1 MKHRGVV
8 RVFQIGSGHC
18 ACRDARVTALGLVNA
33 GSIGN
38 VLEQLATDSWIG
50 RSVDELPTPIAV
62 VDLDRLEV
70 NIARLAG
77 YAREHGIALW
87 PHAKTHKMPPV
98 ARMQL
103 DAGAAGLT
111 VAKAG
116 EAEVF
121 ARHGLGPLLLHYP
134 VYGAD
139 AWRRLVGVA
148 GAMPLTVAVDSY
160 EAAEPL
166 AAALAAA
173 GTSAEVLVEI
183 DVGLHRTGVASAA
196 AACTLA
202 ERIDRL
208 AGLDLSGVSC
218 YPGHVRG
225 PGADIEEKLAA
236 VEAILAE
243 AVAQFARAGLRCD
256 RVSGGC
262 TPAMTMT
269 HLTPSVNELRAG
281 TYVFLDRTE
290 VAYDGPLTLAD
301 CALRVHATVVST
313 AVPGNAV
320 IDAGTKTLSD
330 ALYGGP
336 GGEGRGAVIDHP
348 DVTIR
353 YTNEEHGVCDIS
365 RSQAQWQV
373 GDRIEIVPNHVC
385 TCVNLQDA
393 ICAARAGVVEHV
405 WTVEARG
412 KIR

>member
-1 MKHRGVV
+1 
-8 RVFQIGSGHC
+8 
-18 ACRDARVTALGLVNA
+18 
-33 GSIGN
+33 
-38 VLEQLATDSWIG
+38 VLEQAATDTWIG
-50 RSVDELPTPIAV
+50 RPVDELPTPIAV
-62 VDLDRLEV
+62 VDLDRLEA

-77 YAREHGIALW
+77 YAREHGIELW

-103 DAGAAGLT
+103 AAGAAGLT
-111 VAKAG
+111 VAKVG

-121 ARHGLGPLLLHYP
+121 ARHDLGPLLLHYP

-139 AWRRLVGVA
+139 AWRRLADVA
-148 GAMPLTVAVDSY
+148 GAVPLTVALDSC

-173 GTSAEVLVEI
+173 GTTADVLVEI
-183 DVGLHRTGVASAA
+183 DVGLHRTGVPSAA
-196 AACTLA
+196 AARALA
-202 ERIDRL
+202 ERLDQL
-208 AGLDLSGVSC
+208 AGIEVAGISC
-218 YPGHVRG
+218 FPGHVRG
-225 PGADIEEKLAA
+225 PKADIEEKLAA
-236 VEAILAE
+236 VEATLAE
-243 AVAQFARAGLRCD
+243 AVARFTRAGLRCD

-262 TPAMTMT
+262 TPAMAMT

-290 VAYDGPLTLAD
+290 VAYDAPLTLDD

-313 AVPGNAV
+313 AVAGNAV
-320 IDAGTKTLSD
+320 VDAGTKALSD

-336 GGEGRGAVIDHP
+336 GGEGRGAVVGHP
-348 DVTIR
+348 DVTIPF
-353 YTNEEHGVCDIS
+353 TNEEHGVCDVS
-365 RSQAQWQV
+365 RSAADWRV

-385 TCVNLQDA
+385 TCVNLQDV

-405 WTVEARG
+405 WAVEARG